1 MVQGTRL
8 SCKEYKLPLPAKN
21 VGKGFQTMEITIV
34 GTGCAKCNKLEE
46 ITREAVRELNID
58 AQVNKM
64 TDINEIAKTGILM
77 TPGLIIDGKVKLSG
91 KLPSKN
97 DVIKLIKASI

>member
-1 MVQGTRL
+1 
-8 SCKEYKLPLPAKN
+8 
-21 VGKGFQTMEITIV
+21 MEITIV
-34 GTGCAKCNKLEE
+34 GTGCAKCKKLEE
-46 ITREAVRELNID
+46 ITREVVTEMNVD

-97 DVIKLIKASI
+97 EVIKIIKSSM

>member
-1 MVQGTRL
+1 
-8 SCKEYKLPLPAKN
+8 
-21 VGKGFQTMEITIV
+21 MEITVV
-34 GTGCAKCNKLEE
+34 GTGCAKCKKLEE
-46 ITREAVRELNID
+46 ITREAVSELNVD

-97 DVIKLIKASI
+97 EVMKIIKSSM

>member
-1 MVQGTRL
+1 M
-8 SCKEYKLPLPAKN
+8 
-21 VGKGFQTMEITIV
+21 